1 MSEFA
6 FTVVFAKDKDG
17 RIIASCPALQGCF
30 TDGET
35 IEEASANISE
45 AIRASI
51 ESRLKDGETIYPEI
65 ATEKIRVVI

>member
-1 MSEFA
+1 MTEYA
-6 FTVVFAKDKDG
+6 FTVVFEKDEDG

-35 IEEASANISE
+35 IEEASANIRE

-51 ESRLKDGETIYPEI
+51 ESRLMDGETIYPEI
-65 ATEKIRVVI
+65 ATEKIRLVV

>member
-1 MSEFA
+1 MTEYA
-6 FTVVFAKDKDG
+6 FTVVFEKDEDG

-35 IEEASANISE
+35 IEEATANIRE

-65 ATEKIRVVI
+65 ATEKIRLVV